1 MDKKLQTFLDQ
12 TFAPYGSF
20 PSRTEVIKELLV
32 NLQEK
37 YADLKRQGLS
47 DDEAYQATVESFG
60 DASEIMEQLPHAEQ
74 SQDHILDEPE
84 EKRGIGRILKDTFKQ
99 ARQSNSKF
107 AMSDLQGTNLS
118 DTDLIGADFSMSALK
133 DTSFERSNLTK
144 AKFRAADLNA
154 VNFGSAN
161 LTGAVFT
168 ASNTKDTNFNNA
180 NLTGTKFKASAVQGA
195 TFAGATLHGTVFA
208 DSDLGGISFDGQML
222 EGVNFT
228 RSSLRKTGF
237 KNATLHDVTFHH
249 CDPKPAVF
257 AGATMDKITYALLQ
271 NTKADLTDV
280 KLV

>member
-161 LTGAVFT
+161 LTG
-168 ASNTKDTNFNNA
+168 
-180 NLTGTKFKASAVQGA
+180 TKFKASAVQGA

-249 CDPKPAVF
+249 CDPKDAVF